1 MMLGRLPEATRASSP
16 RLRGTAETKAAAKED
31 SGKKCQ
37 DRKLECG
44 IDDWERERAGRF
56 AKEGI

>member
-1 MMLGRLPEATRASSP
+1 MRD
-16 RLRGTAETKAAAKED
+16 TAETMAAAKED

-44 IDDWERERAGRF
+44 IDDWLRQRASRGLQKKKHRN
-56 AKEGI
+56 AMCAGN